1 MTAVQ
6 EDVVQAFKE
15 ILVTGV
21 NEGVLRKKLSLSFLS
36 HQVLLLLDPLLNSL
50 LVDSGEME
58 KEEFIQQTTEIL
70 LYGMTKG

>member
-1 MTAVQ
+1 M
-6 EDVVQAFKE
+6 EKF
-15 ILVTGV
+15 INHSG
-21 NEGVLRKKLSLSFLS
+21 SLSFLS

-50 LVDSGEME
+50 LVDSEEMG

>member
-1 MTAVQ
+1 MSIPRI
-6 EDVVQAFKE
+6 ESFLEKF
-15 ILVTGV
+15 INHSG
-21 NEGVLRKKLSLSFLS
+21 SLSFLS

-50 LVDSGEME
+50 LVDSEEMG